1 MPSCVTCPEL
11 LICELIDYDSSIG
24 VSMPNRVLCVSY
36 DMALLTTRRLLLE
49 GAGHEV
55 TPASSFTEASEH
67 CKEGKFD
74 LFILGH
80 SLPVGDKADLVKI
93 LRARG
98 PTPILSLQVPG
109 DGNTPGAD
117 YCAFSS
123 GPEEWLQLVSVI
135 LEKRSFHG
143 AAPNRSASAPAKHGP
158 LSESGEARKPPQSA

>member
-1 MPSCVTCPEL
+1 
-11 LICELIDYDSSIG
+11 
-24 VSMPNRVLCVSY
+24 MPNRVLCVSY
-36 DMALLTTRRLLLE
+36 DVALLTTRRLLLE

-67 CKEGKFD
+67 CKEGEFD

-80 SLPVGDKADLVKI
+80 SIPVGDIADLI
-93 LRARG
+93 RISRAHG
-98 PTPILSLQVPG
+98 SAPILSLQVPG

-135 LEKRSFHG
+135 LEKRCSHG
-143 AAPNRSASAPAKHGP
+143 AVANRSTSAPPKHRP
-158 LSESGEARKPPQSA
+158 RSESGDARKPPRSA